1 MLTEEYN
8 GEQIEVEEVQVTD
21 DTREPWS
28 VYVLADGTQLSL
40 KNVLLMVTKSVKVM
54 GADGKPLYFT
64 RSQPITKIG

>member
-1 MLTEEYN
+1 
-8 GEQIEVEEVQVTD
+8 
-21 DTREPWS
+21 
-28 VYVLADGTQLSL
+28 L